1 MENRIRLVGL
11 FATVL
16 FAVSV
21 NGCAGSGGD
30 NGTGGSSASGGQ
42 GGSGSGGNTA
52 NGGSGS
58 GTGGGTGGTGTGGSG
73 TGGGKGGTGGT
84 GTGGSGGTGTGGAKG
99 GSGGTGTGGA
109 TGGSGG
115 TGTGGA
121 KGGSG
126 GSTAGTGGAGTG
138 GTGTGGPGTGGS
150 AASSCLDD
158 MQNGSET
165 GVDCGGS
172 CSACPNYKINPP
184 NLKNNAKSG
193 CGNPASTAGF
203 MCTRSMVFSP
213 EFKQAEADDFGSAT
227 NPQFVYGTVG
237 HDEDSGGLDKNNTCC
252 ECYQLVFV
260 SSRDGVTGIP
270 TPKPMIV
277 QAFNTA
283 AGGGKNFDIYMG
295 AGGEG
300 SNPNGCPP
308 SNNGANGLYSGYPSL
323 GQANS
328 GGVRATNIPAC
339 AGSMSAYSE
348 TSIATMSCQSAIATN
363 CQMITSSNASLQ
375 STSQS
380 SCEEANQPQNL
391 YHMNW
396 NVVAMRIEC
405 PTDLTRVTG
414 CKLANQ
420 GLPTADPTAVD
431 SNTATS
437 AKGFLSGYTT
447 TTMQDCC
454 RPTCAYSTNVMQSG
468 VSVDSQ
474 YGAFYT
480 CDVNG
485 NPS

>member
-1 MENRIRLVGL
+1 MTTLRFSRIVMIS
-11 FATVL
+11 VL
-16 FAVSV
+16 AAA
-21 NGCAGSGGD
+21 GCASNGSGD
-30 NGTGGSSASGGQ
+30 GG
-42 GGSGSGGNTA
+42 
-52 NGGSGS
+52 
-58 GTGGGTGGTGTGGSG
+58 
-73 TGGGKGGTGGT
+73 
-84 GTGGSGGTGTGGAKG
+84 
-99 GSGGTGTGGA
+99 
-109 TGGSGG
+109 
-115 TGTGGA
+115 
-121 KGGSG
+121 
-126 GSTAGTGGAGTG
+126 TAGTTGAGTG
-138 GTGTGGPGTGGS
+138 GHAGGTSGTGNSAGSGNSTGGGGTTGGHAGTGVAGGSGQTAGTTGAGATTGTAGAGGQPGGNGGHAAGTSGQTAGAGGHAGGTTGQAGS
-150 AASSCLDD
+150 GAGTSGQAGTTGAGGTSSASSCLDD
-158 MQNGSET
+158 MQNGAET

-172 CSACPNYKINPP
+172 CGACPSYMINPP
-184 NLKNNAKSG
+184 NLKNNVKSG
-193 CGNPASTAGF
+193 CGNPASTSGF
-203 MCTRSMVFSP
+203 MCPRSMVFSP
-213 EFKQAEADDFGSAT
+213 ELKQAEADDFGSPT

-300 SNPNGCPP
+300 SNANGCPP
-308 SNNGANGLYSGYPSL
+308 SNNGANGLYTGYPSL
-323 GQANS
+323 GQPNS
-328 GGVRATNIPAC
+328 GGTRATNISSC
-339 AGSMSAYSE
+339 AGSMNAYSE
-348 TSIATMSCQSAIATN
+348 TSIAATSCQTAIAAQ
-363 CQMITSSNASLQ
+363 CEMITSNSSSLQ
-375 STSQS
+375 STSQG
-380 SCEEANQPQNL
+380 SCEETSQPQSF

-396 NVVAMRIEC
+396 NVLAMRIEC

-454 RPTCAYSTNVMQSG
+454 RPTCAYATNVTQSG
-468 VSVDSQ
+468 AAVDPQ